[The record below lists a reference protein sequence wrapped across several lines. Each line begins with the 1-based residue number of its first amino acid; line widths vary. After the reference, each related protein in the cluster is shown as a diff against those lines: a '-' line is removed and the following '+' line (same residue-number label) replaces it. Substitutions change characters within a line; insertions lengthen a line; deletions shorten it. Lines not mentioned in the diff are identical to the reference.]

1 MKYLLSILLAILSIS
16 IAPSP
21 LQHIEI
27 TLEPKPVVIQP
38 PPPTQEELL
47 LADMTN
53 EEKVG
58 QLFIF
63 GLDDTALT
71 KENKQFLTDTHTG
84 GVLLLKKNITSE
96 TQIKKL
102 IQDIQTTNKIPLFIS
117 IDQEGGSVARI
128 RWNDKLTVG
137 QINID
142 TPKEAYEDAKY
153 KGEYL
158 KSLGINMNYAPVV
171 EYINDEDSFLY
182 DRVYRGSQ
190 EDVFLKSI
198 SAITGYKESGIISV
212 PKHYPGHS
220 NTSTDSHYNL
230 PVVNIKENQWNEYI
244 LPFTNILDKTSVD
257 AIMVGHVYFP
267 NIDKYPSTLSK
278 EIIDR
283 KLIKDLGYEGLIISD
298 DMEMGALDNIDT
310 DENIAKTALD
320 AGNDLLIYSK
330 YTQQNPNIQ
339 KDVYK
344 YILNEVEKGN
354 INIDKKVLKI
364 LKIKMKY
371 NILNIEEN

>member
-27 TLEPKPVVIQP
+27 TLEPKPIVIQP
-38 PPPTQEELL
+38 PPPTQEEPL
-47 LADMTN
+47 LADMSN

-63 GLDDTALT
+63 GLDGTALT

-84 GVLLLKKNITSE
+84 GVLLLKKNIISK